1 MGRNT
6 IFRKCRIDLC
16 GIGLCGLYPLSLI
29 TRGGQQEK
37 NMNEKKIITDAEKK
51 LKELNEVAK
60 ILLEKLVQGMRDS
73 AVVDNL
79 QVNAD
84 IVYGSIAINMVRN
97 MLKDKKTSISFR
109 EEILNLLNKYPKA
122 DINDNGEK

>member
-1 MGRNT
+1 
-6 IFRKCRIDLC
+6 
-16 GIGLCGLYPLSLI
+16 
-29 TRGGQQEK
+29 
-37 NMNEKKIITDAEKK
+37 MNEKKIITDAEKK